1 MSQIGSPQSQSPV
14 NQYMPQFL
22 LGDLATSTQ
31 NLQVILQ
38 LYKSFL

>member
-1 MSQIGSPQSQSPV
+1 MFQIGSPQSQSPV

-31 NLQVILQ
+31 NLQVFIQ
-38 LYKSFL
+38 I